1 MMRRTL
7 MSGSA
12 ICFATDEAAASGA
25 EVAAEAVKTPEAQ
38 AEDVAPAESVEA
50 KATRMGWRP
59 QAEFKGDASKWIDAE
74 TFVKR
79 GEEILPIVQANAK
92 ALEKANQAAEKRIA
106 ALEKTLKEFGDYHT
120 KTEERAYQRALSDLV
135 AQQEAYAEAGNVE
148 GVRATTEQIVELGKE
163 VTKVP
168 KLGADDGEPQHIT
181 DFRAENPW
189 FQKDTV
195 MTAAAH
201 AIAEELAQSGLVD
214 PVKQL
219 AEVSKRIK
227 AEFPHKF
234 ENPRRTTPA
243 PVEGATTPRK
253 AGKTYS
259 DLPPDAKAQCDRF
272 VAQIKGFSRDN
283 YVKDFFAQ

>member
-1 MMRRTL
+1 MMSRTL
-7 MSGSA
+7 MSGAA
-12 ICFATDEAAASGA
+12 ICFATDDAAATGA
-25 EVAAEAVKTPEAQ
+25 ETVEEVAKAAATP
-38 AEDVAPAESVEA
+38 AEDAAPTETAEA

-59 QAEFKGDASKWIDAE
+59 QAEFKGDQSKWIDAE

-92 ALEKANQAAEKRIA
+92 ALEKALAEANKRTDK
-106 ALEKTLKEFGDYHT
+106 LEKTLKEFGDYHT
-120 KTEERAYQRALSDLV
+120 QSEERAYQRALADLI
-135 AQQEAYAEAGNVE
+135 AQQDAFAAEGNVE
-148 GVRATTEQIVELGKE
+148 GVRATTEQIVDLGKE
-163 VTKVP
+163 VSKVP
-168 KLGADDGEPQHIT
+168 KVGQDDGEPQHIT

-189 FQKDTV
+189 FQKDSV

-201 AIAEELAQSGLVD
+201 AIAEELAISGLVD

-227 AEFPHKF
+227 VEFPHKF
-234 ENPRRTTPA
+234 ENQRRAAPA
-243 PVEGATTPRK
+243 PVEGATPPRK

-272 VAQIKGFSRDN
+272 VTQIKGFSRDN

>member
-7 MSGSA
+7 MSGAA
-12 ICFATDEAAASGA
+12 ICFAADEAAATGA
-25 EVAAEAVKTPEAQ
+25 ETVEEAAKGAEAPADD
-38 AEDVAPAESVEA
+38 AAPAETAEA

-59 QAEFKGDASKWIDAE
+59 QSEFKGEPSKWIDAE

-106 ALEKTLKEFGDYHT
+106 NLEKTLKEFGDYHT
-120 KTEERAYQRALSDLV
+120 KSEERAYQRALADLV
-135 AQQEAYAEAGNVE
+135 AQQEAFAEAGNVE
-148 GVRATTEQIVELGKE
+148 GVRATTEQIVDLGKE
-163 VTKVP
+163 VSKVP
-168 KLGADDGEPQHIT
+168 KVTADDAEPQHIT

-189 FQKDTV
+189 FQKDSV

-201 AIAEELAQSGLVD
+201 AIAEELALAGLVD

-227 AEFPHKF
+227 TEFPHKF
-234 ENPRRTTPA
+234 ENQRRAAPATVESSTP
-243 PVEGATTPRK
+243 TRK

-272 VAQIKGFSRDN
+272 VTQIKGFSRDN